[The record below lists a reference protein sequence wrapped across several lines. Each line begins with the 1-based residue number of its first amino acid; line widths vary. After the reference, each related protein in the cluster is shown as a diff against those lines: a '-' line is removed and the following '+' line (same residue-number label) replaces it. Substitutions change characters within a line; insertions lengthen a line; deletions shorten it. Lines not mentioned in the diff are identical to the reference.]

1 MKKKISFLTAMIFIM
16 TLFSACT
23 ESSGGEPEYT
33 EAPPVTAETS
43 VTEET
48 LPAET
53 TVTLREDTIPN
64 ICSSRYGYY
73 SLNADEKSVYD
84 EIVNGIP
91 SPVTFEHAARV
102 VQVTEDAFKKS
113 GFEPIKK
120 FLEIALHAQI
130 FEPGATMSGLQ
141 IQSFVGPRPE

>member
-33 EAPPVTAETS
+33 EAPPVTVETS

-64 ICSSRYGYY
+64 I
-73 SLNADEKSVYD
+73 
-84 EIVNGIP
+84 
-91 SPVTFEHAARV
+91 
-102 VQVTEDAFKKS
+102 
-113 GFEPIKK
+113 
-120 FLEIALHAQI
+120 
-130 FEPGATMSGLQ
+130 
-141 IQSFVGPRPE
+141 